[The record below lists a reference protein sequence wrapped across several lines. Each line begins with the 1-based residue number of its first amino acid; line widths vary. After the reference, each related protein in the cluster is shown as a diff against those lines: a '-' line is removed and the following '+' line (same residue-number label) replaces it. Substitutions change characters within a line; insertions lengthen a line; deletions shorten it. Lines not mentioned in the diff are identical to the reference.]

1 MAESNHSKSE
11 KARKKREGILILL
24 IIITVA
30 VLTFIETQ
38 ITNFGADFPLSSTV
52 LMFILINTN
61 LLLLLALLLLVFRN
75 LAKLYYEKKNNILGS
90 KLKTRLVASFIVLAL
105 LPTTVLFFFSIH
117 FISTSIAFW
126 FNTPVE
132 QTLESSI
139 SVGQK
144 LYEYIEDKNE
154 FFAKRASFQI
164 DSRKLLDKENE
175 NKLSRYTQVIQRAFN
190 RHAVEIYTPDAK
202 RVSLSLANEL
212 ENLHFGLL
220 TSIELTSI
228 SADEKSNTISQLI
241 QEGELLRTI
250 AAIPFDTTPKEAK
263 AFVVI
268 TTLVSLIFLKT

>member
-1 MAESNHSKSE
+1 MAETNHLKSE
-11 KARKKREGILILL
+11 KARKKREGFLILIIL
-24 IIITVA
+24 ITVA

-117 FISTSIAFW
+117 FISTRIAFW

-132 QTLESSI
+132 QTLESSL

-175 NKLSRYTQVIQRAFN
+175 KN
-190 RHAVEIYTPDAK
+190 
-202 RVSLSLANEL
+202 
-212 ENLHFGLL
+212 
-220 TSIELTSI
+220 
-228 SADEKSNTISQLI
+228 
-241 QEGELLRTI
+241 
-250 AAIPFDTTPKEAK
+250 
-263 AFVVI
+263 
-268 TTLVSLIFLKT
+268 